1 MKKLIFSTSPESSFF
16 SEVLMTLARVAT
28 GLMMAFGHG
37 WSKMPPPDRL
47 VEGVGAMGFPFPVLF
62 AWSASL
68 SEFAGGLLIAIG
80 LATRPSALFLAITM
94 TVAAFVAHAA
104 DPFERKEMALLYL
117 VLSLIFVAR
126 GSGKFSVDHLIGG
139 K

>member
-1 MKKLIFSTSPESSFF
+1 
-16 SEVLMTLARVAT
+16 MTLARVAT